1 MVSVESND
9 DSNRLGP
16 DSVAEIGNSKPP
28 DLAAEPQLEKLPYPS
43 FIPRQSLPYYP
54 SFTPLLIQLVY
65 APILPQ
71 LDCQLKMKKK
81 RQLSSL
87 HSL

>member
-1 MVSVESND
+1 MVS
-9 DSNRLGP
+9 
-16 DSVAEIGNSKPP
+16 
-28 DLAAEPQLEKLPYPS
+28 LPCSS
-43 FIPRQSLPYYP
+43 FIPQQRLPYYP

-65 APILPQ
+65 APIPPQ

-81 RQLSSL
+81 GQLSSL